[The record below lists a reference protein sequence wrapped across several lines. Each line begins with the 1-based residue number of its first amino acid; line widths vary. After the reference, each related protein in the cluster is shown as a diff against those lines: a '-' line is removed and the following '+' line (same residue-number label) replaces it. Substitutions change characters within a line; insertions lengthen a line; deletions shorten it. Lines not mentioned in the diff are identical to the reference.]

1 MEIQIVLVE
10 PRYDG
15 NVGSVARVMKNFGFR
30 KLVLVNPC
38 RIGDFGRAMASHAR
52 DILEGAQIISSVDE
66 IDAEILVGTTSVV
79 GRDNAD
85 HLRYPY
91 LTPEEL
97 AERIKD
103 VEGRVAILFGREDFG
118 LLNEELEKC
127 HMIVRIPTEPEYPS
141 LNLSHSVAVIL
152 YELRKARGTGGRKA
166 VSRENVERLMRHI
179 EELLDEIEYPE
190 HKKDK
195 TLRIIFRIVG
205 RAILTPREYMTL
217 MGVIRRLRRRLKLGE
232 KSS

>member
-10 PRYDG
+10 PKYDG

-52 DILEGAQIISSVDE
+52 DILESAEIISSLEELEADV
-66 IDAEILVGTTSVV
+66 LVGTTSIV

-91 LTPEEL
+91 LTPDEF
-97 AERIKD
+97 AERINEID
-103 VEGRVAILFGREDFG
+103 ARVGILFGREDLG

-127 HMIVRIPTEPEYPS
+127 HMIVKIPTDPEYPS
-141 LNLSHSVAVIL
+141 LNLSHSVAIIL
-152 YELRKARGTGGRKA
+152 YELRKAKGIKERKA
-166 VSRENVERLMRHI
+166 TSRENVERLMKHI
-179 EELLDEIEYPE
+179 EELLNEIEYPE

-205 RAILTPREYMTL
+205 RAVLTPREYMTL

-232 KSS
+232 RIS